1 MVVLL
6 LLVLLETNSGNI
18 DDEVVIMDVGLLL
31 VVFISVNGFVAG
43 VVENANVDANRK
55 KNESTTTS

>member
-1 MVVLL
+1 MLL

-55 KNESTTTS
+55 KNESTIT